1 MAQGVPGGEEGL
13 ERGRGEE
20 GARAF
25 RSKGKRRGEPHT
37 GTTLH
42 AGPKVSKAQASEGKP
57 RPLQPSHQGFALLV
71 TQPAEQ

>member
-1 MAQGVPGGEEGL
+1 M
-13 ERGRGEE
+13 GRRVWSEE

-25 RSKGKRRGEPHT
+25 RSKDKRRAEPHT
-37 GTTLH
+37 GATLH

-57 RPLQPSHQGFALLV
+57 RPLQPSHQVFALLV